1 MSVSLS
7 ILTPIV
13 FLVAVFPWASLS
25 ADLVRRPLSGFI
37 LRTTCAKLP
46 VTASKR
52 RAESISSAILGSSRR
67 HRIDPLLVMAVID
80 HESRFDGSKRGSHGE
95 IGLMQ
100 IKPATGRW
108 LAQRSLQLGSVQR
121 QSTSEAQARAT
132 HLFTRGPET
141 LHFLPKVGG
150 RHFPR
155 FPFVR
160 TGIGRTRS

>member
-1 MSVSLS
+1 MIDL
-7 ILTPIV
+7 LTAIV
-13 FLVAVFPWASLS
+13 IASSAQHADPYLVAAVVETESKFDSRKVGSL
-25 ADLVRRPLSGFI
+25 
-37 LRTTCAKLP
+37 
-46 VTASKR
+46 
-52 RAESISSAILGSSRR
+52 
-67 HRIDPLLVMAVID
+67 
-80 HESRFDGSKRGSHGE
+80 GE

-132 HLFTRGPET
+132 HLFARGPET
-141 LHFLPKVGG
+141 LQFLPKVGG